1 MTLEA
6 ANFSGAIS
14 GPLSLVAGGAVVL
27 SGANTYTGTTAI
39 NSGDSLQVGAGGATG
54 SIGGGAVSDAGTLTI
69 DRNNA
74 VALTNAI
81 SGAGVLKQIGTG
93 TTSVKTANTYT
104 GGTTLSAGTLAIG
117 KGAALGTGIL
127 TAANGELLG
136 TATETFANAINLST
150 SGSTTTFAAATGTTL
165 DVTGAITYVGDN
177 FVDIGAPG
185 QDGEVLWGASPLG
198 SNVGDTFDVLDGT
211 LTAANSDLASHT
223 KRHHGDDGRG
233 RRDARLGRQLR
244 LYRQSTRRGHGDQ
257 QRRRANDEPPWRR
270 QFLGHDLGR
279 AVA

>member
-1 MTLEA
+1 M
-6 ANFSGAIS
+6 
-14 GPLSLVAGGAVVL
+14 
-27 SGANTYTGTTAI
+27 
-39 NSGDSLQVGAGGATG
+39 
-54 SIGGGAVSDAGTLTI
+54 
-69 DRNNA
+69 
-74 VALTNAI
+74 ALTNAI

-117 KGAALGTGIL
+117 NGAALGTGTL
-127 TAANGELLG
+127 TVTNGELLG

-165 DVTGAITYVGDN
+165 DVTGAITYAGDN

-211 LTAANSDLASHT
+211 LTAANSDLGVTLNAITGTTVAAGATLDWAGNYASIDNLQGAGT
-223 KRHHGDDGRG
+223 VTNSGAAQTMSLPGDANFSGTISGALSLDFEGNASLSGVEDYYRRRHAPGV
-233 RRDARLGRQLR
+233 
-244 LYRQSTRRGHGDQ
+244 GHGGQ
-257 QRRRANDEPPWRR
+257 QW
-270 QFLGHDLGR
+270 H
-279 AVA
+279 V